1 MHTRQPVPDR
11 DDATDDACGVWVVD
25 ALRVARVRERMW
37 DDHTVEHAAELFKV
51 LGSPTRVRILRAL
64 STEELCV
71 CDLSALLGLSSSA
84 VSHQLRDLR
93 RMRLVRLRTEG
104 KLAYYRACD
113 PSFLALLEAGVQR
126 LAGSE

>member
-1 MHTRQPVPDR
+1 MLVVS
-11 DDATDDACGVWVVD
+11 DAATGGCGVWVVD
-25 ALRVARVRERMW
+25 AVRVERVRERMW
-37 DDHTVEHAAELFKV
+37 DDHTVEQAAELFKI

-64 STEELCV
+64 STSELCV

-104 KLAYYRACD
+104 KLAYYSACD

-126 LAGSE
+126 LARPE